1 MLYIIKVYEDGQI
14 YEYEYGMLEHAQ
26 EHMRWERCYA
36 ELYRWKNRRIELIE
50 RVNSNKRI
58 LNHNSG

>member
-36 ELYRWKNRRIELIE
+36 ELYIWKDGREELAE
-50 RVNSNKRI
+50 RVNSNI
-58 LNHNSG
+58 CFS